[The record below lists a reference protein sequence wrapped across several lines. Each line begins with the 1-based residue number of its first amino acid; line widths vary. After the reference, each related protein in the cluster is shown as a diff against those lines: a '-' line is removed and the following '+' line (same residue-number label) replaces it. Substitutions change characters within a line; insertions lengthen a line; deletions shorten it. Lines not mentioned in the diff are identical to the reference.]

1 MPLTMM
7 DVLVRIGKSIGLTTV
22 DLKKKKDAIKALM
35 PEYVEFLKRQCRDQV
50 NKAFIE
56 GTAYTR

>member
-1 MPLTMM
+1 MM